1 MGAHVAEGLLTRA
14 GGGEQGNADIGTETE
29 VVPEVGAHVVVRAQ
43 VVHHERDAAARAVGR
58 QQDLRQ
64 RAALD
69 RDFFVRPFGD
79 HSDRPPSTA
88 ITWPVMKPAR
98 SEQRNAT
105 AAATSSA
112 VPSRLIG
119 VALTSSPTISSLS
132 EPEVSS
138 VRT

>member
-1 MGAHVAEGLLTRA
+1 MPRANRSPATIESVPPTKPKSNVAS
-14 GGGEQGNADIGTETE
+14 QIGRPAS
-29 VVPEVGAHVVVRAQ
+29 VQVLVRAQ
-43 VVHHERDAAARAVGR
+43 VGHDESDAASGTVGR

-64 RAALD
+64 RAALN
-69 RDFFVRPFGD
+69 RDFVVMGFGD
-79 HSDRPPSTA
+79 HRLSPPSTA

-119 VALTSSPTISSLS
+119 VNFTSSPTISSVRD
-132 EPEVSS
+132 PVVSS
-138 VRT
+138 VR